1 MKAEIS
7 FDHLKAEY
15 IPEICMIEREAFL
28 SPWSEKSFE
37 GELENTAAYY
47 VIALQEGHVAG
58 YGGFWRILDEGHITN
73 IAVRADC
80 RRRGVGRALLARM
93 IKRAGMLGIERMTLE
108 VRKSNAA
115 AIRLYE
121 QYGFV
126 TQGAGPKYYE
136 NGEDALIKWMEVTH
150 VG

>member
-93 IKRAGMLGIERMTLE
+93 IKRRDAGDRAYDSG
-108 VRKSNAA
+108 SA
-115 AIRLYE
+115 
-121 QYGFV
+121 
-126 TQGAGPKYYE
+126 
-136 NGEDALIKWMEVTH
+136 
-150 VG
+150 

>member
-80 RRRGVGRALLARM
+80 RRPRSG
-93 IKRAGMLGIERMTLE
+93 
-108 VRKSNAA
+108 
-115 AIRLYE
+115 
-121 QYGFV
+121 
-126 TQGAGPKYYE
+126 QGAPGPNDKARW
-136 NGEDALIKWMEVTH
+136 DA
-150 VG
+150 GDRAYDSGSA